1 MQILGCDT
9 EEIRESQSYWSG
21 LHGYVVDDENKSML
35 MDQYIALT
43 NKDVAGPSN
52 LIRYPDGHDSDCIGH
67 RNDQTVLSLMIY
79 KYGFR
84 QPFDLYKYNRYGDLQ
99 TMQVMLPDIYS
110 QFDLSKVAIYSRFSK
125 GNNFLFLKR
134 RLTKGSRKSIRN
146 LQNRQKYW
154 KGVWM
159 KAILSCD
166 ENPFY
171 YDFWPLVKHVW
182 KNHLGIDP
190 FLIHISD
197 EVGTD
202 EDTKYIKPVP
212 GVPIYLQAQLAR
224 IYFTQLFDDEI
235 CLVSDIDMIP
245 VSKNFFNKDVI
256 LDNVK
261 KRLLLPFK
269 PRDKRIWTTSAVLLL
284 WFWIHV
290 QTIV

>member
-1 MQILGCDT
+1 MDLVTVTNNVFAPCVFNLIESYKLNSSNQQVHVVYFDLEQGYIDLLKKTYGDQVNLIPVQKDCDHAFNPRFYFPKGFALKYAAENLKTFLMCDASHAFVNKTLELEYFIEKDRRFFIEYPNDIFKNKHWCSKKSMQILECDT

-125 GNNFLFLKR
+125 GNNFYFLRGDLLKEVE
-134 RLTKGSRKSIRN
+134 KVSEIYKIDRN
-146 LQNRQKYW
+146 TGKVF
-154 KGVWM
+154 G
-159 KAILSCD
+159 
-166 ENPFY
+166 
-171 YDFWPLVKHVW
+171 
-182 KNHLGIDP
+182 
-190 FLIHISD
+190 
-197 EVGTD
+197 
-202 EDTKYIKPVP
+202 
-212 GVPIYLQAQLAR
+212 
-224 IYFTQLFDDEI
+224 
-235 CLVSDIDMIP
+235 
-245 VSKNFFNKDVI
+245 
-256 LDNVK
+256 
-261 KRLLLPFK
+261 
-269 PRDKRIWTTSAVLLL
+269 
-284 WFWIHV
+284 
-290 QTIV
+290 

>member
-1 MQILGCDT
+1 MDLVTVTNNVFAPCVFNLIESYKLNSSNQQVHVVYFDLEQGYIDLLKKTYGDQVNLIPVQKDCDHAFNPRFYFPKGFALKYAAENLKTFLMCDASHAFVNKTLELEYFIEKDRRFFIEYPNDIFKNKHWCSKKSMQILGCDT

-125 GNNFLFLKR
+125 GNNFYFLRGDLLKEVE
-134 RLTKGSRKSIRN
+134 KVSEIYKIDRN
-146 LQNRQKYW
+146 TGKVF
-154 KGVWM
+154 G
-159 KAILSCD
+159 
-166 ENPFY
+166 
-171 YDFWPLVKHVW
+171 
-182 KNHLGIDP
+182 
-190 FLIHISD
+190 
-197 EVGTD
+197 
-202 EDTKYIKPVP
+202 
-212 GVPIYLQAQLAR
+212 
-224 IYFTQLFDDEI
+224 
-235 CLVSDIDMIP
+235 
-245 VSKNFFNKDVI
+245 
-256 LDNVK
+256 
-261 KRLLLPFK
+261 
-269 PRDKRIWTTSAVLLL
+269 
-284 WFWIHV
+284 
-290 QTIV
+290 